1 MKRIAITSSM
11 GSEKTFIAMKFASLG
26 VPVLIMDQVVKQ
38 LQITNESLIKKI
50 KKRFPDSYTGNV
62 MNKEYMVRKL
72 FYDDSGKNLKDI
84 SEIIKPYLK
93 EELDKFYDQFKNKR
107 YVLIESAL
115 VYEYNLQDQF
125 DEVIFVNADPKKR
138 KQMAMTAVMTITILL
153 NQIFNRIIPNTC
165 FLTGQFT
172 GFTAE
177 KPLPISKTK
186 LLPKMYIR
194 RTVLL
199 QRAES

>member
-1 MKRIAITSSM
+1 MKRVVITGSM
-11 GSEKTFIAMKFASLG
+11 GSGKSFISMKFATLG

-38 LQITNESLIKKI
+38 LQMTNESLIKKI

-138 KQMAMTAVMTITILL
+138 KQMAMNRDKITSDEY
-153 NQIFNRIIPNTC
+153 NRRMKTQLPD
-165 FLTGQFT
+165 QF
-172 GFTAE
+172 
-177 KPLPISKTK
+177 KIDNSKWVINNDYTENVFEQVK
-186 LLPKMYIR
+186 KINELI
-194 RTVLL
+194 
-199 QRAES
+199 